1 MTNFN
6 MIIKN
11 IRKFTYIVII
21 SLTIIT
27 NLFPNQELT
36 FTLPVQQRLTIT
48 VVDSVSNKKIELVN
62 LQLLRANQIIGT
74 KITDANGFAE
84 FNAITPGNYI
94 LIASRLD
101 YKSDTISVVIT
112 DKPVHLQILLVPY
125 SAQLSEI
132 IIKSS
137 KPKLVPS
144 DIDIISGN
152 QIVTTDSYHFS
163 PNEGVTTFI
172 QENVT
177 GAVRQPVGE
186 MVIRDQHIEYSG
198 SSYYLDGVP
207 VPPGVLGDLN
217 EIISPEN
224 IQSVLVY
231 TGGFPAEY
239 GGQSSAVF
247 DIESKIPTTGF
258 HLKAS
263 SYIGSYL
270 TSSDNSGNMVGSF
283 KVLNSNGQ
291 SISFS
296 NSMNKINYYIGGL
309 RQESDRMLDQPV
321 QNLFHDHGFNYFL
334 YGKVDYILDDNNFLT
349 SNLNYSSTTTQIPF
363 DSVEAVNF
371 DSQNS
376 YNAFQT
382 LSFYHLFSSDPGR
395 ANKILIALYL
405 SERGLKYL
413 TDYRNDE
420 TRQYLAADST
430 SGYTIDQNR
439 KYFTYGTRIKYS
451 DRLSDQFEYE
461 TGFRIMLTNANESFY
476 LKDANGNGPVLNSVF
491 PASDFGIFFQ
501 TRIKPIYATLFE
513 IGARYDQS
521 ISPSIPIQRQF
532 SPRIKFSW
540 YINDRNTFY
549 ISYDRLFI
557 PTNVEGLNYLSQII
571 SGAIFTG
578 TYPERD
584 NLYEAGIIHNFG
596 NGAKLKLDYFH
607 KDASPGLDDE
617 SLGASSIKINVNIEN
632 VKVSGLELSL
642 AYDDIT
648 TPYSF
653 YINGSIIHGYGKG
666 LISGGFFP
674 SDYAANP
681 FDLDHDQRLTMVS
694 GINYKRN
701 NLFASLVVN
710 YGSGLTNGN
719 DDYNFETGVFDL
731 NQGAHTTPA
740 WILNLSAGYTFHL
753 SSGHT
758 LEPSLYLTNLFDH
771 SHLIKGAFFNSA
783 YFEARRNVT
792 LKFSYEL

>member
-1 MTNFN
+1 MRCF
-6 MIIKN
+6 IKFALYN
-11 IRKFTYIVII
+11 RLLLGGFLVFILFTD
-21 SLTIIT
+21 
-27 NLFPNQELT
+27 LFANQN
-36 FTLPVQQRLTIT
+36 TLDTTTVKQRLTIS
-48 VVDSVSNKKIELVN
+48 VIDSINNKSIESAN
-62 LQLLRANQIIGT
+62 LFLLRNNRVIAVRISD
-74 KITDANGFAE
+74 KNGISIFD
-84 FNAITPGNYI
+84 NLDPGKYKVVVNC
-94 LIASRLD
+94 LN
-101 YKSDTISVVIT
+101 YKSDTVLVQID
-112 DKPVHLQILLVPY
+112 DKPVRISVTLSIT
-125 SAQLSEI
+125 SFQLREVVI
-132 IIKSS
+132 NGS
-137 KPKLVPS
+137 KKTSVSS
-144 DIDIISGN
+144 DIDSKSGS
-152 QIVTTDSYHFS
+152 QIVSIDSYHSS
-163 PNEGVTTFI
+163 PNKGMTTLI

-177 GAVRQPVGE
+177 GSARQPIGE
-186 MVIRDQHIEYSG
+186 MVIRDQHVEYSS
-198 SSYYLDGVP
+198 SSYYLNGVP
-207 VPPGVLGDLN
+207 VPLGVLGDLN
-217 EIISPEN
+217 ELVNSEN
-224 IQSVLVY
+224 IQSLTVY

-247 DIESKIPTTGF
+247 DIESKIPTPGF

-270 TSSDNSGNMVGSF
+270 TSNNNSGNMVGSF
-283 KVLNSNGQ
+283 KALNSNGQ

-296 NSMNKINYYIGGL
+296 NSVNKINYYLSGL

-349 SNLNYSSTTTQIPF
+349 SNLNYSSTKTQIPF

-395 ANKILIALYL
+395 TNKILIALYL

-420 TRQYLAADST
+420 TKQYLAGDST
-430 SGYTIDQNR
+430 TGYTIDQDR
-439 KYFTYGTRIKYS
+439 RYFTYGARIKYS
-451 DRLSDQFEYE
+451 DKLSDLFEYE
-461 TGFRIMLTNANESFY
+461 TGFRIILTSANESFY
-476 LKDANGNGPVLNSVF
+476 LRDANGNGPVISSVF
-491 PASDFGIFFQ
+491 PASDFGIFIQ
-501 TRIKPIYATLFE
+501 TRIRPIYATLFE

-521 ISPSIPIQRQF
+521 ISPSIPIQRQI

-540 YINDRNTFY
+540 FLNDENTFY
-549 ISYDRLFI
+549 TSYSRLFV

-571 SGAIFTG
+571 IGSIYTG
-578 TYPERD
+578 TYPEKD
-584 NLYEAGIIHNFG
+584 NLYEAGIIHKFG
-596 NGAKLKLDYFH
+596 NSLNLKLDYFY

-617 SLGASSIKINVNIEN
+617 SLGSSSIKINVNIEN
-632 VKVSGLELSL
+632 VKVSGLELSF

-681 FDLDHDQRLTMVS
+681 FDLDHDQRLNLVT

-701 NLFASLVVN
+701 NLFAGLVIN

-719 DDYNFETGVFDL
+719 DDYNFETGLFDL
-731 NQGAHTTPA
+731 NQSAHTTPA
-740 WILNLSAGYTFHL
+740 WILNLSGGYIFNI
-753 SSGHT
+753 GDNQT
-758 LEPSLYLTNLFDH
+758 LEPSIYITNLFDH
-771 SHLIKGAFFNSA
+771 EHLIKGTFFSSA
-783 YFEARRNVT
+783 YFEAHRNIIFK
-792 LKFSYEL
+792 LSYHL